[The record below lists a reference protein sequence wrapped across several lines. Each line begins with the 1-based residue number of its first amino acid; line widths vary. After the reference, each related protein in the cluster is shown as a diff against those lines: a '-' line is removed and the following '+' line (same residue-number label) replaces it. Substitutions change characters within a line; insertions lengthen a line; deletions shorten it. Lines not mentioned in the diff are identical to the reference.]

1 MADPPL
7 TTAITAAPNARPA
20 RRRRLNLP
28 PLRRGLPQRPISVRA
43 EVNSAAPPAREG
55 LHGLRGRRGA
65 AGQSPSAPLGAVPP
79 PRGASASRG
88 DAPPRR
94 AAMRPPLAFP
104 FLPPLFRSPSAPSA
118 RLLPPYHVSPPHVEK
133 VAVHHGAV
141 TAPLLG
147 HAELLRGVCRHLRE
161 EEEEEAAR
169 VPQRSRPANASSGR
183 GCGSAPFAPLRRT
196 GSEEGPKGGAAAG
209 CPLPSAL
216 CPRRCRRSRLAA
228 GLRLAGFVCGSP
240 GTGPLREGVQPCC
253 DECLMRGTEGW
264 IRGLKPDGK
273 RTRNTGGCRE

>member
-1 MADPPL
+1 MNRCSVREPGRAGRTMADPPL

-79 PRGASASRG
+79 PWGASASASRG

-94 AAMRPPLAFP
+94 AAIRPPLAFP
-104 FLPPLFRSPSAPSA
+104 FLPPLLRSPSAPSA

-209 CPLPSAL
+209 CPLPSA
-216 CPRRCRRSRLAA
+216 PGAA
-228 GLRLAGFVCGSP
+228 GGAGW
-240 GTGPLREGVQPCC
+240 R
-253 DECLMRGTEGW
+253 RG
-264 IRGLKPDGK
+264 
-273 RTRNTGGCRE
+273 CA

>member
-88 DAPPRR
+88 DAPPPPRGFASPAR
-94 AAMRPPLAFP
+94 FPFPPSPFPLALGALRPPPPALPRIPPTRRESCRPPRRSDRSAP
-104 FLPPLFRSPSAPSA
+104 RPRRTAPRSLPPS
-118 RLLPPYHVSPPHVEK
+118 
-133 VAVHHGAV
+133 
-141 TAPLLG
+141 
-147 HAELLRGVCRHLRE
+147 
-161 EEEEEAAR
+161 
-169 VPQRSRPANASSGR
+169 
-183 GCGSAPFAPLRRT
+183 
-196 GSEEGPKGGAAAG
+196 
-209 CPLPSAL
+209 
-216 CPRRCRRSRLAA
+216 
-228 GLRLAGFVCGSP
+228 
-240 GTGPLREGVQPCC
+240 
-253 DECLMRGTEGW
+253 
-264 IRGLKPDGK
+264 
-273 RTRNTGGCRE
+273 